1 MSDIY
6 NFKQIELEAQKKWH
20 QQNTYKAEIDQNKPK
35 FYCLSMLPYPSG
47 NLHMGHVRNYTIGD
61 AISRYKRLKGFNV
74 LQPMGWDAF
83 GLPAEN
89 AALDKKIHPKKWT
102 DENIKHMTKQLKSLG
117 FSYDWSKEVNTSD
130 VSYYKFEQEIFIKMF
145 EKGLAYRKKSM
156 VNWDPIDKTVLANE
170 QVIDGKG
177 WRTGADVVRKEID
190 TWFLKITE
198 YVDELESGLE
208 DIDWPE
214 NVVNMQKNWI
224 GKSKG
229 IEIDFKT
236 DFENK
241 TLKAFTTRPDTLFG
255 VTFFGLSPQHPLA
268 EQLSKKDV
276 KLAAFIK
283 EQSKGSTA
291 ESDITKA
298 EKLGYKTSFNVFN
311 PITNEN
317 IPIWII
323 NYVLM
328 DYGTGAIMGV
338 PGHDERD
345 FEFAEKYEIEIKRVI
360 ESEEPLPYSG
370 DGRLINSQELNNL
383 NVDEAF
389 KKISKMLSDNHA
401 GKELYQYRLRDWG
414 VSRQRYWGCPIP
426 IVYKNGEPRPVQN
439 LPVELP
445 LGDKDHKP
453 LDQNE
458 DFKNIADGEIRE
470 TDTFD
475 TFFESSWYFARYTS
489 ADNKNKIFDENTNYW
504 LPVDLY
510 IGGVEHAILHLLYAR
525 FFHKVLRDMK
535 LVEGDEP
542 FKKLLTQGMVLKDGA
557 KMSKSKGNVVDP
569 EKYIE
574 LYGADSIRT
583 FMIFASPPEQSLEWS
598 DNGLEGC
605 HRFLKRLYALSEKI
619 KNRSEDT
626 FKDSNTSIEEEIKE
640 LSIKINDDYEK
651 RLNLNT
657 VVSSCMEIFNKLNRR
672 IDKNKITADE
682 NEFLKVYEFL
692 LISLSPI
699 APHICEHLYEDV
711 LEKNFNSACW
721 PKEDFFQQ
729 KRSEVNYLVQVNGKV
744 RANII
749 LRVNLNQSD
758 VEKAVSKHPNISK
771 YLEGNEI
778 KKVIFI
784 KDKLIN
790 FVNG

>member
-268 EQLSKKDV
+268 EQLSKNDV

-345 FEFAEKYEIEIKRVI
+345 FEFAEKYEIQIKRVI

-389 KKISKMLSDNHA
+389 KKISKMLSDNQA

-699 APHICEHLYEDV
+699 APHICEYLYEAV

-721 PKEDFFQQ
+721 PKEDFF
-729 KRSEVNYLVQVNGKV
+729 N
-744 RANII
+744 
-749 LRVNLNQSD
+749 
-758 VEKAVSKHPNISK
+758 
-771 YLEGNEI
+771 
-778 KKVIFI
+778 KKE
-784 KDKLIN
+784 
-790 FVNG
+790 

>member
-268 EQLSKKDV
+268 EQLSKNDV

-345 FEFAEKYEIEIKRVI
+345 FEFAEKYKIQIKRVI

-370 DGRLINSQELNNL
+370 DGKLINSQELNNL

-692 LISLSPI
+692 LISLTVW
-699 APHICEHLYEDV
+699 A
-711 LEKNFNSACW
+711 F
-721 PKEDFFQQ
+721 
-729 KRSEVNYLVQVNGKV
+729 
-744 RANII
+744 
-749 LRVNLNQSD
+749 
-758 VEKAVSKHPNISK
+758 
-771 YLEGNEI
+771 
-778 KKVIFI
+778 
-784 KDKLIN
+784 
-790 FVNG
+790 

>member
-1 MSDIY
+1 MADIY
-6 NFKQIELEAQKKWH
+6 NFKQIELEAQRKWQ

-130 VSYYKFEQEIFIKMF
+130 VSYYRFEQEIFIKMF

-177 WRTGADVVRKEID
+177 WRTGADIVRKEID

-208 DIDWPE
+208 EIDWPE

-236 DFENK
+236 DFKNQ

-268 EQLSKKDV
+268 EQISKNDRN
-276 KLAAFIK
+276 LANFIK
-283 EQSKGSTA
+283 KQSKGSTA
-291 ESDITKA
+291 ESDFTKA

-317 IPIWII
+317 IPIWVI

-345 FEFAEKYEIEIKRVI
+345 FEFAEKYKIEIKRVI
-360 ESEEPLPYSG
+360 ESEDPLPYSG
-370 DGRLINSQELNNL
+370 DGQLINSQEFNNL

-426 IVYKNGEPRPVQN
+426 IVYKNGEPRPAQN

-445 LGDKDHKP
+445 LGDVDHKP
-453 LDQNE
+453 LNQNE
-458 DFKNIADGEIRE
+458 EFKNIADGEVRE

-489 ADNKNKIFDENTNYW
+489 ADNKNKIFDENTKYW
-504 LPVDLY
+504 MPVDLY

-574 LYGADSIRT
+574 LFGADSIRT

-605 HRFLKRLYALSEKI
+605 HRFLKRLNTLSEKI
-619 KNRSEDT
+619 KNCVEDS
-626 FKDSNTSIEEEIKE
+626 FKDSDSSIEEEIKE

-657 VVSSCMEIFNKLNRR
+657 VVSSCMEILNKLNRR
-672 IDKNKITADE
+672 IDENKIRANE
-682 NEFLKVYEFL
+682 NEFLKAYEFL

-699 APHICEHLYEDV
+699 APHICEYLYEDV
-711 LEKNFNSACW
+711 LGKNFNNACW
-721 PKEDFFQQ
+721 PEKDFFQQ
-729 KRSEVNYLVQVNGKV
+729 KKSEVNYLVQVNGKV
-744 RANII
+744 RANVI
-749 LRVNLNQSD
+749 LDINLNQSD

-771 YLEGNEI
+771 YLHGNEI

>member
-345 FEFAEKYEIEIKRVI
+345 FEFAEKYKIQIKRVI

-744 RANII
+744 RANIV

>member
-6 NFKQIELEAQKKWH
+6 NFKQIELEAQIKWH
-20 QQNTYKAEIDQNKPK
+20 QQNTYKADIDQNKPK

-268 EQLSKKDV
+268 EKLSKNDV

-291 ESDITKA
+291 ESDINKA

-345 FEFAEKYEIEIKRVI
+345 FEFAEKYKIQIKRVI

-370 DGRLINSQELNNL
+370 DGKLINSQELNNL
-383 NVDEAF
+383 TVDEAF
-389 KKISKMLSDNHA
+389 KKISKMLSDNRA
-401 GKELYQYRLRDWG
+401 GKELHQYRLRDWG

-426 IVYKNGEPRPVQN
+426 IIYKNGEPKPAQN

-619 KNRSEDT
+619 KNRSEDA

-711 LEKNFNSACW
+711 LEKSFNSACW

-744 RANII
+744 RANIV